1 MEIIINSWVWIRFDW
16 SKVHGGNKDIGLFTE
31 KNMTSKNKNIK
42 KNTAKNMNIKHGK
55 TRRDWQPDQKQKENT
70 RLELKFFYPK

>member
-1 MEIIINSWVWIRFDW
+1 MPIKIILIINLYLRQKRKKNILLNYFVHCMEIIINSWVWIRFDW

-42 KNTAKNMNIKHGK
+42 KKYC
-55 TRRDWQPDQKQKENT
+55 KEH
-70 RLELKFFYPK
+70 EY